1 MTPKGDIGKQSWL
14 RRHRA
19 LLISLVSVGGY
30 AFFVEEVWG
39 WASIVERWS
48 SVGFGHITLA
58 FLLLLFTYVARA
70 WRLHDYFPRETSGR
84 FVELFHLAQVHNLLN
99 IMLPFRSGETSF
111 PLLMRSEFSVPLLR
125 GTSALLVMRVL
136 DLHALLAAGG
146 LGLVL
151 EAADKRLPAALWIAF
166 LIAPV
171 PAYLLKGP
179 VLARVRPKLKG
190 KLGRILDGINEGL
203 PVNAAS
209 LVRAWF
215 ATAVNWGVKVVVFAW
230 VLGLMGVSPLAATFG
245 GALGGELSSVLPF
258 HAPGGVGTYPAAI
271 AAGAL
276 ALGAS
281 SAKEGIDLLGRAAV
295 NLHLIIILSALIGTG
310 VSILLDTLR
319 KLAAGR

>member
-1 MTPKGDIGKQSWL
+1 MTPNGDIGKQSWL
-14 RRHRA
+14 SQHRA

-30 AFFVEEVWG
+30 TLFVQAIWG

-48 SVGFGHITLA
+48 SIGFGYIALA
-58 FLLLLFTYVARA
+58 FLLLVFTYVARA

-111 PLLMRSEFSVPLLR
+111 PLLMRSEFSVPLLH

-146 LGLVL
+146 FGLVL
-151 EAADKRLPAALWIAF
+151 EAADKRLAAALWIAF

-171 PAYLLKGP
+171 SAYLMKDP
-179 VLARVRPKLKG
+179 VLARLRPKLKG

-203 PVNAAS
+203 PANTAS
-209 LVRAWF
+209 LVRAWLV
-215 ATAVNWGVKVVVFAW
+215 TAVNWGIKIIVFAW
-230 VLGLMGVSPLAATFG
+230 VLGLMGISPIAAGFG

-258 HAPGGVGTYPAAI
+258 HAPGGVGTYPAGI
-271 AAGAL
+271 VAGAL
-276 ALGAS
+276 ALGAPS
-281 SAKEGIDLLGRAAV
+281 SKEGIDLLGRAAV
-295 NLHLIIILSALIGTG
+295 NLHLIIILSALFGTG
-310 VSILLDTLR
+310 MSILLDTLR
-319 KLAAGR
+319 KLASGR